1 MRSHFSPIEPYRT
14 GTLPASDGH
23 IVYFEECGNPNG
35 IPVLFLHGGP
45 GSGCRAEHRQFF
57 DAGRFRAVL
66 FDQRGCGR
74 STPLGSLQSNT
85 TPDLIADIEA
95 LRYLLGIERWIVF
108 GGSWGAT
115 LTLAYVVVHP
125 ARVAGMVL
133 RGVFLASAGEL
144 DWYINGL
151 GQALRQARAEL
162 DEGLTSAERGGLI
175 QTYAARTSS
184 MNPAV
189 RDAAA
194 LAWLR
199 YEAAAMNVP
208 LPDTLTP
215 QSRGKALVQLH
226 YLANG
231 CFFDADDILRRLRAL
246 QTIPTIVVQG
256 ARDRICPPAA
266 ARSVAAAIPGAEL
279 VLLADEGH
287 AASAELMASALID
300 ALDRVAEK
308 YGNS

>member
-1 MRSHFSPIEPYRT
+1 
-14 GTLPASDGH
+14 
-23 IVYFEECGNPNG
+23 
-35 IPVLFLHGGP
+35 
-45 GSGCRAEHRQFF
+45 
-57 DAGRFRAVL
+57 
-66 FDQRGCGR
+66 
-74 STPLGSLQSNT
+74 
-85 TPDLIADIEA
+85 
-95 LRYLLGIERWIVF
+95 
-108 GGSWGAT
+108 
-115 LTLAYVVVHP
+115 
-125 ARVAGMVL
+125 
-133 RGVFLASAGEL
+133 
-144 DWYINGL
+144 
-151 GQALRQARAEL
+151 
-162 DEGLTSAERGGLI
+162 
-175 QTYAARTSS
+175 
-184 MNPAV
+184 
-189 RDAAA
+189 
-194 LAWLR
+194 LR